1 MMIQGGPTQSGS
13 FIYNGGP
20 PIINNLSNHP
30 IHLLSKETAENTPH
44 SMVDVGLGF
53 DDLDP
58 NGLNYLGIKHPPIQ
72 MINHYY
78 QQSNQL
84 SLIQQTISSQSR
96 SGSSQNSHNLNI

>member
-1 MMIQGGPTQSGS
+1 MIQGGPTQSGS

-44 SMVDVGLGF
+44 SMVDVSLGF

-58 NGLNYLGIKHPPIQ
+58 NGLNCLSIKHPPIQ

>member
-1 MMIQGGPTQSGS
+1 MMIQGSGPIQSGS
-13 FIYNGGP
+13 FIYNGVQP
-20 PIINNLSNHP
+20 INNLSNHP
-30 IHLLSKETAENTPH
+30 IHLLSKETADDTPH

-58 NGLNYLGIKHPPIQ
+58 NGMNYLGINHPPVQ

-84 SLIQQTISSQSR
+84 
-96 SGSSQNSHNLNI
+96 